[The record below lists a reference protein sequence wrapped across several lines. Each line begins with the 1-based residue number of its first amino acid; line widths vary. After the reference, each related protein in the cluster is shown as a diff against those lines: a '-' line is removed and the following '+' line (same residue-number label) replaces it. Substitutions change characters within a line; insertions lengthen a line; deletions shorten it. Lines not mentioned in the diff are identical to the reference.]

1 MAGTKGHSDARGT
14 QPGGELGLSMSQR
27 FETLQLLIY
36 EDISSVMEDDE

>member
-27 FETLQLLIY
+27 FETTTVAYLRRHQFC
-36 EDISSVMEDDE
+36 DGR